1 MSEHPIHIKSK
12 LPLVGTTIFTIMS
25 ALAVEHDAINL
36 SQGFPD
42 FSCKDALQDLVYKH
56 IKAGHNQYA
65 PMAGLPLLRRL
76 LAEKVMKLYN
86 FPLHPEHEVTITAGG
101 TQAIYTAINAF
112 VHRGDE
118 VIIFEPAYD
127 CYIPAILMAGGSPIS
142 GPLQYPDYSIDWNH
156 VKKLITAKTKMIVIN
171 TPHNPSGKILGRED
185 MKALEKITENTDII
199 VLSDE
204 VYEHIVFDEASHES
218 VWKHEKLAKRS
229 LAVYSFGKSYHVTGW
244 KMGYC
249 MAPEYLMKEFRK
261 VHQFLVFSVNTPF
274 QHAIAEYLQQSDD
287 YLELNQFYQEKRDF
301 FLSAIKQSRFEIL
314 PSKGTYFQLLSY
326 KKISEELDT
335 DFAVRMTIEHK
346 VASVPLS
353 VFYKSKEDNKV
364 LRFCFAKGKD
374 TLEKAAEILSKI

>member
-1 MSEHPIHIKSK
+1 
-12 LPLVGTTIFTIMS
+12 
-25 ALAVEHDAINL
+25 
-36 SQGFPD
+36 
-42 FSCKDALQDLVYKH
+42 
-56 IKAGHNQYA
+56 
-65 PMAGLPLLRRL
+65 
-76 LAEKVMKLYN
+76 
-86 FPLHPEHEVTITAGG
+86 
-101 TQAIYTAINAF
+101 
-112 VHRGDE
+112 
-118 VIIFEPAYD
+118 
-127 CYIPAILMAGGSPIS
+127 
-142 GPLQYPDYSIDWNH
+142 
-156 VKKLITAKTKMIVIN
+156 
-171 TPHNPSGKILGRED
+171 
-185 MKALEKITENTDII
+185 
-199 VLSDE
+199 
-204 VYEHIVFDEASHES
+204 
-218 VWKHEKLAKRS
+218 
-229 LAVYSFGKSYHVTGW
+229 
-244 KMGYC
+244 
-249 MAPEYLMKEFRK
+249 MKEFRK